1 VSRLRFPLA
10 VLLAY
15 AWLFPWLP
23 ELRSPNELSRLYQAR
38 AIADDHSLSVNAQLE
53 RRGPLG
59 DLSAREGRQ
68 YPNKAPGVSLLG
80 APVYAAVRALR
91 GGAEQVSDRAG
102 IFFLRLVLCMVPGAI
117 AAELLRRIL
126 EKRVA
131 PASAL
136 AGATVFALSVPM
148 WPYSTLLMSH
158 GPTTAALV
166 GAWYALE
173 RASVPLSPRERAEVR
188 AEDAR
193 DPVPLSSR
201 EKARD
206 PVPLS
211 LRERAGVRVGPSG
224 WFFLSGFLAGL
235 AVLLEY
241 TSALMLLPLAAYG
254 LAGSR
259 RKPRAAALL
268 AAGALPPL
276 LALALYH
283 QAAFGHPF
291 DTGYR
296 HLLNPTFTAWM
307 GRGFMGLSRPSLPA
321 LGAAFLGPA
330 RGLFFFSPFFLL
342 ALPGLAFLWGRDRAL
357 ALFSGAALVLYGLF
371 AASFPAEAWGWTVGP
386 RHLAPLTA
394 FLVPAAL
401 EAEERLRARGL
412 GVVAAALALLSVGT
426 AALVMATG
434 PYLPEE
440 LTNPVHQLGVPLAA
454 LGLHAHD
461 LLGMALHSASPW
473 TLAPWVALV
482 ALLAARA
489 SRAFLPHGRVSLR
502 LSSLGGAVA
511 LASVLFLAG
520 GLLGGPDRFEGTRQ
534 FMVQRWE
541 PVPGGAPGIFA
552 GP

>member
-10 VLLAY
+10 VLVAY

-38 AIADDHSLSVNAQLE
+38 AIADDHSLSLNAQLL

-59 DLSAREGRQ
+59 DLSARDGRH
-68 YPNKAPGVSLLG
+68 YPNKAPGLSLLG
-80 APVYAAVRALR
+80 APVYAAIRALR
-91 GGAEQVSDRAG
+91 GGAEGVSDRAG
-102 IFFLRLVLCMVPGAI
+102 IFFLRLALCMVPGAI

-126 EKRVA
+126 ARRLA

-158 GPTTAALV
+158 GPTAAALV
-166 GAWYALE
+166 AAWWALD
-173 RASVPLSPRERAEVR
+173 RARERE
-188 AEDAR
+188 
-193 DPVPLSSR
+193 
-201 EKARD
+201 
-206 PVPLS
+206 
-211 LRERAGVRVGPSG
+211 GPG
-224 WFFLSGFLAGL
+224 GRLLLAGFFSGL
-235 AVLLEY
+235 SVLLEY
-241 TSALMLLPLAAYG
+241 TSALMLLPLALYG
-254 LAGSR
+254 LAGAR
-259 RKPRAAALL
+259 RKARAAALL

-276 LALALYH
+276 LALVLYH
-283 QAAFGHPF
+283 QAAFGHPL

-296 HLLNPTFTAWM
+296 HLVNPTFTAWM
-307 GRGFMGLSRPSLPA
+307 GRGFMGLSRPSLAA
-321 LGAAFLGPA
+321 LGAAFLGPS
-330 RGLFFFSPFFLL
+330 RGLFFFSPFLLL
-342 ALPGLAFLWGRDRAL
+342 ALPGLAFLWGRDRPLALLSGSAL
-357 ALFSGAALVLYGLF
+357 ALYGLF
-371 AASFPAEAWGWTVGP
+371 AASFPIEAWGWTVGP
-386 RHLAPLTA
+386 RHLAPLPA
-394 FLVPAAL
+394 FLLPAAL
-401 EAEERLRARGL
+401 ETEERLRARGL

-461 LLGMALHSASPW
+461 LLGMALGSASPW
-473 TLAPWVALV
+473 TLAPWAALV
-482 ALLAARA
+482 ALLAAGA
-489 SRAFLPHGRVSLR
+489 ARAFLPHGPALRRASLA
-502 LSSLGGAVA
+502 GAVA
-511 LASVLFLAG
+511 LAAVLFLAG

>member
-10 VLLAY
+10 VLVAY

-53 RRGPLG
+53 RHGPLG
-59 DLSAREGRQ
+59 DLSLKDGRY

-158 GPTTAALV
+158 GPTAAALV

-173 RASVPLSPRERAEVR
+173 QAS
-188 AEDAR
+188 
-193 DPVPLSSR
+193 
-201 EKARD
+201 
-206 PVPLS
+206 VPLS
-211 LRERAGVRVGPSG
+211 LRERAGVRVGPQVWLLLAG
-224 WFFLSGFLAGL
+224 FLSGLS
-235 AVLLEY
+235 VLLEY

-254 LAGSR
+254 LAGAG
-259 RKPRAAALL
+259 RKARAAALL

-283 QAAFGHPF
+283 QAAFGSPF

-296 HLLNPTFTAWM
+296 HLVNPTFTAWM

-321 LGAAFLGPA
+321 LGAAFLGPS

-342 ALPGLAFLWGRDRAL
+342 ALPGLAFLWGRDRPL
-357 ALFSGAALVLYGLF
+357 ALFSGAALFLYCLF
-371 AASFPAEAWGWTVGP
+371 AASFPGEAWGWTVGP
-386 RHLAPLTA
+386 RHLAPLSA

-461 LLGMALHSASPW
+461 LLGMALRSASPW
-473 TLAPWVALV
+473 TLAPWAALV
-482 ALLAARA
+482 ALLAAGA
-489 SRAFLPHGRVSLR
+489 ARAFLPHAASLR
-502 LSSLGGAVA
+502 LSSLASAAA